1 MSQDRVETADRQA
14 PASPPRRPIR
24 VWAGRLAGITFGL
37 LLGWL
42 LAEVLLRLMFFS
54 LPPRLQLVL
63 AEVHKTPFTDSR
75 LLPDPIW
82 EPDRE
87 YLIQTRPVQ
96 NQVQYG
102 SAEVRFTVT
111 TNTLWGSHLA
121 FRTRQD
127 LVDSHVDGVAVGDS
141 FTFCFTDEADCWVWQ
156 LGQMTK
162 RNLINLGITSTGA
175 VSHQRVL
182 INFGLPL
189 QPALVLWQWFG
200 NDANEDYGLA
210 QLNGETT
217 ITSPVPPP
225 PIPKR
230 SWWDDNSALYTLLKL
245 YLGPADDYDATLQFH
260 APYYAK
266 KGDVRLSFGEPY
278 LLNAFDMSQPHNQ
291 YGWTRSQ
298 AAMLDAR
305 DRVEDYGGTILFIL
319 MPTKEQVYR
328 DMAAPLLGPDKMAMI
343 DGPYAWMQD
352 FCTRENLTC
361 LDLLPVFQEY
371 AQAGEQVYFT
381 TDMHINP
388 RGNTILAETL
398 AAWLDAHPDVFAA
411 QP

>member
-1 MSQDRVETADRQA
+1 
-14 PASPPRRPIR
+14 
-24 VWAGRLAGITFGL
+24 
-37 LLGWL
+37 
-42 LAEVLLRLMFFS
+42 MFFS

-82 EPDRE
+82 ESDRD
-87 YLIQTRPVQ
+87 YLIQTHAVQ

-141 FTFCFTDEADCWVWQ
+141 FTFCFTNLSDCWVQQ

-175 VSHQRVL
+175 TSHDRVL

-210 QLNGETT
+210 QLNGETD

-225 PIPKR
+225 PIPNR

-245 YLGPADDYDATLQFH
+245 YLGPADEYDATLQFH
-260 APYYAK
+260 APYYAQ
-266 KGDVRLSFGEPY
+266 KGDVKLSFGEPY

-298 AAMLDAR
+298 EAMLDAR
-305 DRVEDYGGTILFIL
+305 DRVEAYGGTILFIL

-328 DMAAPLLGPDKMAMI
+328 DMAAPLLGPEKMAML
-343 DGPYAWMQD
+343 DGPYTLMQD
-352 FCTRENLTC
+352 FCAQEHSELPRPAA
-361 LDLLPVFQEY
+361 DLPGARAGGRAGVLHDRHAHQPARQRDPGGYAGRVAGRAPRRFPRLNRFLFYEPFASVSDTIGHMGRMSMSRPSRLPC
-371 AQAGEQVYFT
+371 A
-381 TDMHINP
+381 
-388 RGNTILAETL
+388 
-398 AAWLDAHPDVFAA
+398 
-411 QP
+411 